1 MGFSFWWLLLLWS
14 TGLRALVVATGFMS
28 PQHVEYHQISDI
40 YPLHW
45 LADSYPHCT
54 TGKSSLFFFLRKLC
68 LLKYDCNIEKMADEL
83 DCKILILYTFH
94 VLLLKNNLLG

>member
-45 LADSYPHCT
+45 LADSYP
-54 TGKSSLFFFLRKLC
+54 
-68 LLKYDCNIEKMADEL
+68 L
-83 DCKILILYTFH
+83 DHQRIPGCIFINHYEALESWNLCKIFLHICAIDSGILLPCLVQLE
-94 VLLLKNNLLG
+94 VLA